1 MNKLVLSVL
10 GIILATTLFR
20 PEAVSQGPQDM
31 LIKARIRGE
40 TERREKSLAQ
50 MKEATKE
57 LVELVT
63 VLSVAVENEGGFTTS
78 AKIVENSD
86 KIENWPRR
94 LRALRKPSRDE
105 RREGES
111 LAVGNPLQGL
121 D

>member
-63 VLSVAVENEGGFTTS
+63 VLSVAVENEDGFTTS

-86 KIENWPRR
+86 KIEKLAKKIEGLAKTVKRR
-94 LRALRKPSRDE
+94 A
-105 RREGES
+105 
-111 LAVGNPLQGL
+111 QGR
-121 D
+121 